1 MKLQT
6 ISQVSKLYNVS
17 TRTLRY
23 YEEIGLI
30 NSIKTEDYAYRTY
43 DEKSMTQLK
52 KIIILKKLRIPLKEI
67 SEILKDDDVSVAL
80 EVFEKNLITI
90 MDEVAALSTV
100 GNIIHSLIDRLKKN
114 NYLNKKLDLLT
125 DENMLEI
132 VNSMMLPKNNLKED
146 ITMSELNK
154 ANESL
159 SKLKDVRI
167 IYLPPATVAASHY
180 VGENPEDN
188 AGAVLNKFILESGL
202 CDIKPDL
209 RHYGFNHPNPT
220 DENSI
225 YGYEMWVTIPD
236 DMEVPKPLIKK
247 KVAGGLYAAHMIA
260 MGNFHEWQWLNEW
273 VTNNDIYE
281 SNSLNDNGECMHGLL
296 EEHLNYIN
304 LVKNSNTDF
313 SKIQLDLL
321 YPIKEK

>member
-6 ISQVSKLYNVS
+6 ISQVSKMYNVS

-30 NSIKTEDYAYRTY
+30 NSVKTEDYAYRTY
-43 DEKSMTQLK
+43 DEKSLMQLK
-52 KIIILKKLRIPLKEI
+52 KIVILKKLRIPLKDI
-67 SEILKDDDVSVAL
+67 SKILKDDDVCVAL
-80 EVFEKNLITI
+80 EIFEKNLSAI
-90 MDEVAALSTV
+90 MDEVRALSTL
-100 GNIIHSLIDRLKKN
+100 GNVIQTLIEKLRN
-114 NYLNKKLDLLT
+114 NIYLNKKLDLLT

-132 VNSMMLPKNNLKED
+132 VNSLMLPKANIKED
-146 ITMSELNK
+146 ITMSELSK

-180 VGENPEDN
+180 VGENPEDH
-188 AGAVLNKFILESGL
+188 AGELLNKFVLESGL

-220 DENSI
+220 VENPI

-247 KVAGGLYAAHMIA
+247 KFTGGLYAAHMIN
-260 MGNFHEWQWLNEW
+260 MGNFHEWQWLDDWVRNNE
-273 VTNNDIYE
+273 TYE
-281 SNSLNDNGECMHGLL
+281 SNCLNDNGECMYGLL

-304 LVKNSNTDF
+304 VVKNNDGF
-313 SKIQLDLL
+313 SKVQLDLL
-321 YPIKEK
+321 YPIKEKN

>member
-6 ISQVSKLYNVS
+6 ISQVSKMYNVS

-30 NSIKTEDYAYRTY
+30 NSVKTEDYAYRTY
-43 DEKSMTQLK
+43 DEKSLMQLK
-52 KIIILKKLRIPLKEI
+52 KIVILKKLRIPLKEI
-67 SEILKDDDVSVAL
+67 NRILKDDDVSVAL
-80 EVFEKNLITI
+80 EIFEKNLSSIT
-90 MDEVAALSTV
+90 DEVSALTTL
-100 GNIIHSLIDRLKKN
+100 GNVIQTLIERLRN
-114 NYLNKKLDLLT
+114 NSYLNKKLDLLT

-132 VNSMMLPKNNLKED
+132 VNSLMLPKNNIKEN
-146 ITMSELNK
+146 ISMSELNK

-159 SKLKDVRI
+159 SKLKDVRV
-167 IYLPPATVAASHY
+167 IYIPPATVAASHY
-180 VGENPEDN
+180 IGENPEDN
-188 AGAVLNKFILESGL
+188 AGELLNKFVLESGL
-202 CDIKPDL
+202 CDIKPDI

-220 DENSI
+220 AENSI

-236 DMEVPKPLIKK
+236 DMEVPKPLLKK
-247 KVAGGLYAAHMIA
+247 KFAGGLYAAHMIN
-260 MGNFHEWQWLNEW
+260 MGNFHEWEWLDDWVRNNE
-273 VTNNDIYE
+273 IYE
-281 SNSLNDNGECMHGLL
+281 SNCLNDNGECMFGLL

-304 LVKNSNTDF
+304 VVKNNNGF

>member
-1 MKLQT
+1 MNLQT
-6 ISQVSKLYNVS
+6 ISQVSKLYNIS

-30 NSIKTEDYAYRTY
+30 KSIKTEDYAYRTY
-43 DEKSMTQLK
+43 DEKSLMQLK
-52 KIIILKKLRIPLKEI
+52 KIIILRKMRISLKDI
-67 SEILKDDDVSVAL
+67 SEILRDDDVSIAI
-80 EVFEKNLITI
+80 EVFEKNLSSIT
-90 MDEVAALSTV
+90 DEAAALSTV
-100 GNIIHSLIDRLKKN
+100 ANAIQTLIDRLKRN
-114 NYLNKKLDLLT
+114 DCLNKKLDLLT

-132 VNSMMLPKNNLKED
+132 VNSIMIPKNNLKES
-146 ITMSELNK
+146 ISMSELNN
-154 ANESL
+154 AQETL

-167 IYLPPATVAASHY
+167 IYLAPATVAASHFI
-180 VGENPEDN
+180 GENPEDN
-188 AGAVLNKFILESGL
+188 AGDVLNKFVLESGL

-209 RHYGFNHPNPT
+209 RHFGFNHPNPT
-220 DENSI
+220 QENPI

-236 DMEVPKPLIKK
+236 DMDVPEPLVKK
-247 KVAGGLYAAHMIA
+247 KFEGGLYAAHMIS

-273 VTNNDIYE
+273 VQNNETYE
-281 SNSLNDNGECMHGLL
+281 SNSLNDNGEFMHGLL

-304 LVKNSNTDF
+304 VVKKGNGF

>member
-6 ISQVSKLYNVS
+6 ISQVSKMYNVS

-30 NSIKTEDYAYRTY
+30 NSVKTEDYAYRTY
-43 DEKSMTQLK
+43 DEKSLMQLK
-52 KIIILKKLRIPLKEI
+52 KIVILKKLRIPLKEI
-67 SEILKDDDVSVAL
+67 NRILKDDDVSVAL
-80 EVFEKNLITI
+80 EIFEKNLSSI
-90 MDEVAALSTV
+90 MDEVSALTTL
-100 GNIIHSLIDRLKKN
+100 GNVIQTLIERLRN
-114 NYLNKKLDLLT
+114 NSYLNKKLDLLT

-132 VNSMMLPKNNLKED
+132 VNSLMLPKNNIKEN
-146 ITMSELNK
+146 ISMSELNK

-180 VGENPEDN
+180 IGENPEDN
-188 AGAVLNKFILESGL
+188 AGELLNKFVLESGL
-202 CDIKPDL
+202 CDIKPDI

-220 DENSI
+220 AENSI

-236 DMEVPKPLIKK
+236 DMEVPKPLLKK
-247 KVAGGLYAAHMIA
+247 KFAGGLYAAHMIN
-260 MGNFHEWQWLNEW
+260 MGNFHEWEWLDDWVRNNE
-273 VTNNDIYE
+273 IYE
-281 SNSLNDNGECMHGLL
+281 SNCLNDNGECMFGLL

-304 LVKNSNTDF
+304 VVKNNNGF
-313 SKIQLDLL
+313 SKVQLDLL

>member
-6 ISQVSKLYNVS
+6 ISQVSKMYNVS

-30 NSIKTEDYAYRTY
+30 NSVKTDDYAYRTY
-43 DEKSMTQLK
+43 DEKSLMQLN
-52 KIIILKKLRIPLKEI
+52 KIVILKKLRIPLKEI
-67 SEILKDDDVSVAL
+67 SIILKDDNVSVAL
-80 EVFEKNLITI
+80 EIFEKNLSSI
-90 MDEVAALSTV
+90 MDEVSALTTL
-100 GNIIHSLIDRLKKN
+100 GNVIQTLIERLRN
-114 NYLNKKLDLLT
+114 NSYLNKKLDLIT

-132 VNSMMLPKNNLKED
+132 VNSLMLPKNNLKED
-146 ITMSELNK
+146 ISMSDLNK
-154 ANESL
+154 ANENL

-180 VGENPEDN
+180 IGENPEDH
-188 AGAVLNKFILESGL
+188 AGEQLNKFVLESGL
-202 CDIKPDL
+202 CDIKLDL

-220 DENSI
+220 AENSI

-247 KVAGGLYAAHMIA
+247 KFTGGLYAAHMIN
-260 MGNFHEWQWLNEW
+260 MGNFHEWEWLDDWVRNNE
-273 VTNNDIYE
+273 IYE
-281 SNSLNDNGECMHGLL
+281 SNCLNDNGECMFGLL

-304 LVKNSNTDF
+304 VVKKNIGF
-313 SKIQLDLL
+313 SKFQLDLL